1 MAYKPKLLDPTEG
14 GTGASNRPEDCGK
27 RGGKDMK
34 SDKANTLDCP
44 FVSRKCKGDRCMA
57 WEKFKVNNSVTT
69 SGMTTASEIVTQT
82 DQWVGGEGCKLLNS
96 K

>member
-1 MAYKPKLLDPTEG
+1 
-14 GTGASNRPEDCGK
+14 
-27 RGGKDMK
+27 
-34 SDKANTLDCP
+34 
-44 FVSRKCKGDRCMA
+44 MA

-82 DQWVGGEGCKLLNS
+82 EGTNAGFKFLATQWVGEEGCKLLNS

>member
-1 MAYKPKLLDPTEG
+1 
-14 GTGASNRPEDCGK
+14 
-27 RGGKDMK
+27 MK

-82 DQWVGGEGCKLLNS
+82 ECNAELGFATLRQWVGEEGCKLLNS